1 MCTYINIINV
11 IPIYSRINCNF
22 AIPNLKVNSKKK
34 NAQIKIIFYTA
45 DVAIPLN
52 FFISV
57 ISFAEATL

>member
-1 MCTYINIINV
+1 MFDIYIVELTV
-11 IPIYSRINCNF
+11 ILQLLI
-22 AIPNLKVNSKKK
+22 LKLIVKKK